1 MNFNIKTDDLGQ
13 AKGQGTAAD
22 ESGDPELA
30 NEEHKNIEGVNKAA
44 VEKTAQ
50 DEDQSASGQP
60 AHLKSDCYVE
70 VEF

>member
-50 DEDQSASGQP
+50 DED
-60 AHLKSDCYVE
+60 
-70 VEF
+70 